1 MTLRRKATRFAT
13 RFTTRA
19 PALLRTREAIVWTAL
34 TGLGLYL
41 VALGLSPLAPVL
53 LGFGLMVTFT
63 GLALLVSVLQRL
75 AFRVETPGEGLV
87 EIDEGRIS
95 YFGPRAGG
103 SVGLTAL
110 LRVEIASRPH
120 LLTDSGFAW
129 ILTAED
135 GSRLVIPLGAAGA
148 DRLPD
153 ALSPLPGLHLAA
165 GAAAL
170 AGNRPGTTLIWE
182 RSQPR
187 FGRVVGG

>member
-1 MTLRRKATRFAT
+1 MTPRRTSARI
-13 RFTTRA
+13 

-34 TGLGLYL
+34 TALGLYL
-41 VALGLSPLAPVL
+41 LARSLAPFAPVL

-63 GLALLVSVLQRL
+63 GLALLVSVLQRM

-95 YFGPRAGG
+95 YFGPRTGG

-110 LRVEIASRPH
+110 VRVEIASRPH
-120 LLTDSGFAW
+120 VPPDSGFAW
-129 ILTAED
+129 ILTADD
-135 GSRLVIPLGAAGA
+135 GSRLVIPLGASGA

-165 GAAAL
+165 GVHAL
-170 AGNRPGTTLIWE
+170 TGNRPGTTLIWE
-182 RSQPR
+182 RDQPR
-187 FGRVVGG
+187 FGRMAVG

>member
-1 MTLRRKATRFAT
+1 MEVYSSK
-13 RFTTRA
+13 
-19 PALLRTREAIVWTAL
+19 VSYHTAL
-34 TGLGLYL
+34 ADVVLAAPGSATKSTLDC
-41 VALGLSPLAPVL
+41 PL
-53 LGFGLMVTFT
+53 
-63 GLALLVSVLQRL
+63 
-75 AFRVETPGEGLV
+75 
-87 EIDEGRIS
+87 I
-95 YFGPRAGG
+95 
-103 SVGLTAL
+103 
-110 LRVEIASRPH
+110 
-120 LLTDSGFAW
+120 
-129 ILTAED
+129 AED

>member
-1 MTLRRKATRFAT
+1 MTPPRTSART
-13 RFTTRA
+13 
-19 PALLRTREAIVWTAL
+19 PALLRTREAVVWTAL
-34 TGLGLYL
+34 TALGLYL
-41 VALGLSPLAPVL
+41 LARGLSPFAPVL

-63 GLALLVSVLQRL
+63 GLALLVSALQRM

-95 YFGPRAGG
+95 YFGPRTGG

-120 LLTDSGFAW
+120 LPPDSGFAW

-148 DRLPD
+148 DHLPD

-170 AGNRPGTTLIWE
+170 AGNRPGATLIWE